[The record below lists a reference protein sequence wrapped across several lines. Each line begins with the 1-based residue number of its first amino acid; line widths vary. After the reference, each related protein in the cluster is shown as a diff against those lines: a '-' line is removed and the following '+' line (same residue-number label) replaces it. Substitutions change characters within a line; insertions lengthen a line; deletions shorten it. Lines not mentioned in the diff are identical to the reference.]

1 MKRFSVLVIIIAL
14 HLLAGCSGEDDPVTP
29 PADHF
34 QPEGITILSGG
45 DTLVVYFQGVVRPGD
60 TLKAPAGNNLSPHW
74 NLRFMDGSRQ
84 ELAPPSVT
92 THQLGW
98 TIANNAVAEVYRD
111 PGDEWDFHLRGKESG
126 VTTITFRVLHGG
138 HADFT
143 TVPIPVLVDSSIH
156 GEAAGLL
163 ILDEESGDTLVAASS
178 MGVTGALSVPAGV
191 TSDHAVLYFVD
202 GENVRFQPPV
212 PPHSF
217 GFTIADTTKAT
228 LVPAGASEPW
238 AFQVEGRTAGST
250 TLVIRLLSGGVAEW
264 VSPTIPV
271 TITP

>member
-1 MKRFSVLVIIIAL
+1 MKRFSMPAVLIAVL
-14 HLLAGCSGEDDPVTP
+14 FIAGCSSEDDPVTP

-34 QPEGITILSGG
+34 QPEGITILSGV
-45 DTLVVYFQGVVRPGD
+45 DTLVSYFQGVVRHGD
-60 TLKAPAGNNLSPHW
+60 TLRAPAGNNLSPHW
-74 NLRFMDGSRQ
+74 NIRFMDGNRTQ
-84 ELAPPSVT
+84 ITPPAT
-92 THQLGW
+92 THRLGW
-98 TIANNAVAEVYRD
+98 IIANNAVAEVYRD

-126 VTTITFRVLHGG
+126 ITTITLRVLHGD

-163 ILDEESGDTLVAASS
+163 ILDEDSGDTLVAASS
-178 MGVTGALSVPAGV
+178 MGVTGALTGQAGV
-191 TSDHAVLYFVD
+191 TGDHAVLYFID
-202 GENVRFQPPV
+202 AENVRFQPPV

-217 GFTIADTTKAT
+217 GFSVADTTTAT
-228 LVPAGASEPW
+228 LIPAGASEPW

-250 TLVIRLLSGGVAEW
+250 TLVIRLLSGGITEW